1 MEPRMTTA
9 SEHRK
14 HRRNAFI
21 ATGITLALLATA
33 TGYAVQQMP
42 EGGALSLNLFGMEIH
57 LAAGDGPR
65 ALALTFREAS

>member
-1 MEPRMTTA
+1 MTTA

-21 ATGITLALLATA
+21 ATGLTLALLVTA
-33 TGYAVQQMP
+33 TGYAVQQIP
-42 EGGALSLNLFGMEIH
+42 EGSALTLNLFGMEIH
-57 LAAGDGPR
+57 LTAGGGPR

>member
-1 MEPRMTTA
+1 MTTA

-14 HRRNAFI
+14 HRRSAFI
-21 ATGITLALLATA
+21 ATGLTLALLATA
-33 TGYAVQQMP
+33 TSYAVQQMP

-57 LAAGDGPR
+57 LSVGDGPS